1 MAIVRSVFDRK
12 RKYVESRQATRLQHE
27 LEDISIKLRKVQYA
41 TGCTTSTL
49 NKVLLALAPHLKANV
64 HRFKVQR
71 GDNHMCAQSGATVLE
86 LNGCVGCHLHVY
98 MPTSRRM
105 TCPRCRHP
113 RFNVSHHPNEV
124 SFYLIFFIFPLFV
137 CFVLLMT
144 VSPRC
149 VGISR

>member
-71 GDNHMCAQSGATVLE
+71 GDNHMCAQSGATVKLKVYCAPWFSRNARLE
-86 LNGCVGCHLHVY
+86 
-98 MPTSRRM
+98 TASR
-105 TCPRCRHP
+105 
-113 RFNVSHHPNEV
+113 S
-124 SFYLIFFIFPLFV
+124 
-137 CFVLLMT
+137 
-144 VSPRC
+144 
-149 VGISR
+149 